1 MQKTRD
7 PAVQFLV
14 VDVPVIMQQFSERRA
29 HAATSREVPQKSSST
44 SSGRF
49 WGAIVAAFCGI
60 CRTPSTRTLSADF
73 SGAHRRPTVVG
84 GHGGSLTP
92 RCPATYTISPRDCV
106 ATHCGVTI
114 HIVLLSTC
122 PKQQQWFNLR
132 RLRFN
137 RRGTSTPLKGVESC
151 SLPSGWPN
159 PIPAIPPYVVT
170 TPHLHGAPTTE
181 ETSYPN
187 AKARSGIN
195 MEKRT
200 KINTF
205 FKKKKKGKLWIM
217 EKKKRMNKKI
227 EKKKQEKRPQ
237 RCGGK

>member
-1 MQKTRD
+1 MAC
-7 PAVQFLV
+7 PCS
-14 VDVPVIMQQFSERRA
+14 DVPGGASEEFIDELGTILGSDRRRILR
-29 HAATSREVPQKSSST
+29 HLSHSVHSDVE
-44 SSGRF
+44 
-49 WGAIVAAFCGI
+49 
-60 CRTPSTRTLSADF
+60 CRLF
-73 SGAHRRPTVVG
+73 GGHRRPTVVG

-92 RCPATYTISPRDCV
+92 RCLATCTISLRDCV

-122 PKQQQWFNLR
+122 PKQQQWFNLG

-205 FKKKKKGKLWIM
+205 FKKKKKRTLWIM
-217 EKKKRMNKKI
+217 KKK
-227 EKKKQEKRPQ
+227 E
-237 RCGGK
+237 